1 MKRNEFMYET
11 RNYVFFLSF
20 VILIIHHIKIK
31 EDLKFKNKKAMTV
44 VEKTEL
50 FEKKKD
56 KKN

>member
-1 MKRNEFMYET
+1 MYET